1 MAVARGSQWDG
12 LILCLVDDDKDNEWL
27 CVNKDVNGTVQYK
40 MIWDILFHLL
50 MIPDRKSI
58 TYLVFFNVLY
68 SYFISFTRGIAH
80 VNCKV

>member
-50 MIPDRKSI
+50 MIPDRQSI

-68 SYFISFTRGIAH
+68 SYFISFTH
-80 VNCKV
+80 T